1 MDQVKSWSTLEIKSV
16 DDELRVIKGIASTP
30 STDRAGDIVEPKGA
44 RFTLPIPLLSQHDHG
59 SPIGQVTKATVTDRG
74 IEIEATI
81 PKDTGLGYVEKA
93 WLQVKSGLVRGLSI
107 GFRGT
112 KAEPI
117 KGGGIKFKEW
127 TWLELSCVTIPCN
140 QDANI
145 MAVKQFD
152 GQQFSDEELVAS
164 KSSYLELRAAVASVL
179 EKSATTLTS
188 K

>member
-16 DDELRVIKGIASTP
+16 DDELRVIRGIASTP

-44 RFTLPIPLLSQHDHG
+44 RFTLPIPLLSQHDHE
-59 SPIGQVTKATVTDRG
+59 SPIGQVTKATVTDNG

-81 PKDTGLGYVEKA
+81 PKDSGLGYVEKA

-117 KGGGIKFKEW
+117 KGGGVRFKEW
-127 TWLELSCVTIPCN
+127 NWLELSCVTLPCN
-140 QDANI
+140 AEANI
-145 MAVKQFD
+145 TAIKHFD
-152 GQQFSDEELVAS
+152 GKEFSDEELALV
-164 KSSYLELRAAVASVL
+164 KSPHAELKEKAAAL
-179 EKSATTLTS
+179 LKKSATSLTQI
-188 K
+188 